1 MNHPHSDQRD
11 IKVYERAPALSPCT
25 HLVNAPVFP
34 LDFDTSALIPT
45 RREHPKSPLIVDGE
59 VITSTV
65 ILPASR
71 ENTDATAVVTT
82 EPKRSLF
89 RRAIEDPYWILMTLM
104 TAVGLS
110 ITATVIYSVI
120 HIILAVTAWLSVH
133 GKTIIT
139 TTILII
145 VLVISGGATATKCA
159 GIRCRGC
166 QR

>member
-1 MNHPHSDQRD
+1 MNHPHSDQRAA
-11 IKVYERAPALSPCT
+11 KVHERTSALSPCPQ
-25 HLVNAPVFP
+25 LVNASVFP

-45 RREHPKSPLIVDGE
+45 HRQRPKSPLIVDGE

-65 ILPASR
+65 TIHAPR
-71 ENTDATAVVTT
+71 ENTDATAVVPT
-82 EPKRSLF
+82 EPKRSLL
-89 RRAIEDPYWILMTLM
+89 RRATEDPYWILMTLM

-133 GKTIIT
+133 GKTIIMI
-139 TTILII
+139 TILII
-145 VLVISGGATATKCA
+145 VLVISGGVTATKCA
-159 GIRCRGC
+159 GMHCRGC

>member
-1 MNHPHSDQRD
+1 MNHPHSDQCD
-11 IKVYERAPALSPCT
+11 IKVHERASALSPCT

-45 RREHPKSPLIVDGE
+45 RRERSKSPLIVDGE

-65 ILPASR
+65 TLPAPR

-89 RRAIEDPYWILMTLM
+89 RRATEDPYWILMTLM

-120 HIILAVTAWLSVH
+120 HIILTVTASLSVH

-145 VLVISGGATATKCA
+145 LLVISG
-159 GIRCRGC
+159 
-166 QR
+166 